1 MNESIY
7 YNVDEIHN
15 AITADVMISFQYFQW
30 NLKKEMEPRH
40 EGERYVIS
48 PWGLIWDN
56 ENYYMVGYDAKAELV
71 KHFRVDKM
79 LRIQPMKCKRK
90 GQKLFPQ
97 GNIANYAEKHF
108 GMFSGKEESVTL
120 LCQNGFIG
128 VIVDRFGRDVKIRP
142 VDEDHF
148 QAKVEV
154 VVSNNFFGWVLGL
167 GEGVT
172 LIGPEDVAASLRE
185 EVQRMYEQYR

>member
-1 MNESIY
+1 
-7 YNVDEIHN
+7 
-15 AITADVMISFQYFQW
+15 
-30 NLKKEMEPRH
+30 
-40 EGERYVIS
+40 
-48 PWGLIWDN
+48 
-56 ENYYMVGYDAKAELV
+56 MVGYDAKAELV

-167 GEGVT
+167 GEGVK
-172 LIGPEDVAASLRE
+172 IAAPQ
-185 EVQRMYEQYR
+185 EVVSELQKEIQRMRRQYFADDLEMELAMKDNKC

>member
-1 MNESIY
+1 
-7 YNVDEIHN
+7 
-15 AITADVMISFQYFQW
+15 
-30 NLKKEMEPRH
+30 
-40 EGERYVIS
+40 
-48 PWGLIWDN
+48 
-56 ENYYMVGYDAKAELV
+56 MVGYDAKAELV

-154 VVSNNFFGWVLGL
+154 VSVIIFWM
-167 GEGVT
+167 GVR
-172 LIGPEDVAASLRE
+172 IRRRGYIDRSRGCGGIFARGSAKNV
-185 EVQRMYEQYR
+185 

>member
-1 MNESIY
+1 
-7 YNVDEIHN
+7 
-15 AITADVMISFQYFQW
+15 
-30 NLKKEMEPRH
+30 
-40 EGERYVIS
+40 
-48 PWGLIWDN
+48 
-56 ENYYMVGYDAKAELV
+56 
-71 KHFRVDKM
+71 M

-154 VVSNNFFGWVLGL
+154 VVRNNIYGWVLGL

-172 LIGPEDVAASLRE
+172 LIGPEDVAAALRE